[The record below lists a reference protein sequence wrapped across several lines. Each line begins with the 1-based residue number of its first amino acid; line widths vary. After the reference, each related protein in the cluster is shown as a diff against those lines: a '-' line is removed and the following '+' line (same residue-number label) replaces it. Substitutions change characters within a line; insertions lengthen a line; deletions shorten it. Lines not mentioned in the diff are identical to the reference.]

1 MSSPLS
7 SQSAPS
13 DVAHAPSE
21 TTTTSYEKHRRIV
34 VLTDGYSNPF
44 VAKTAIS
51 LLRYRT
57 ADIVAVLGGK
67 TAEKTAQELLGA
79 GGDIPVVAS
88 LQEVNEPDAIYV
100 GIAPPGGKLP
110 EAWRPLLLE
119 AIGRGID
126 IISGLHDF
134 VTEDSEY
141 RTAAATSGAS
151 LWDVRKNRFKSVA
164 TGQPFRHECLRIL
177 TVGHDCS
184 VGKMVVSLE
193 VERALREEGLD
204 AAFLA
209 TGQTGIMI
217 SGHGIPVDCV
227 VSDFVNGAVETFVR
241 ENEQHDIQLIEGQGS
256 LSHPSFS
263 AVTLGLL
270 HGAAPQGLIYCY
282 EAGRHEVKGLS
293 GIPIPSHRKLLQAYE
308 VAGNLRAPCQI
319 IGIAANTRNLSAQ
332 EAEAELARM
341 RDEFEL
347 PVCDVYRT
355 GAQPLVA
362 AVHKLREA
370 QVNT

>member
-1 MSSPLS
+1 MAPLPS
-7 SQSAPS
+7 HSAPP
-13 DVAHAPSE
+13 DVAPTASD
-21 TTTTSYEKHRRIV
+21 SVANNYAQHRRIV
-34 VLTDGYSNPF
+34 LLTDGYSNAF

-57 ADIVAVLGGK
+57 SDIVAVLAGSSE
-67 TAEKTAQELLGA
+67 AKTAQELLGA

-88 LQEVNEPDAIYV
+88 LDEVVDADAIYV

-110 EAWRPLLLE
+110 ESWRPILLE
-119 AIGRGID
+119 AISRGID

-134 VTEDSEY
+134 ITEDPEY
-141 RTAAATSGAS
+141 RAAAATSGVN

-164 TGQPFRHECLRIL
+164 TGKPFRSDCLRIL

-193 VERALREEGLD
+193 VQRALKEEGLN

-217 SGHGIPVDCV
+217 SGRGIPVDCV
-227 VSDFVNGAVETFVR
+227 VSDFVNGAVEWFVR

-256 LSHPSFS
+256 ISHPSFS

-282 EAGRHEVKGLS
+282 EAGRQEVKGLS
-293 GIPIPSHRKLLQAYE
+293 GIPIPSHRELLRAYE
-308 VAGNLRAPCQI
+308 VAGNLRAPCRI
-319 IGIAANTRNLSAQ
+319 IGIAVNTRNLSSE
-332 EAEAELARM
+332 EADDELTRI
-341 RDEFEL
+341 RREFQL

-355 GAQPLVA
+355 GAQPLVEA
-362 AVHKLREA
+362 IHKLREA
-370 QVNT
+370 IVGT